1 MWYLYKLPQP
11 QSRDAS
17 ILKIKYLAAA
27 PFIIAFYSNNE

>member
-1 MWYLYKLPQP
+1 MWYLYKLP